1 MTVQELARQ
10 IGAQLT
16 VPGKSSNSEVAR
28 IYAGDRMSDLLEQA
42 SADTLLVT
50 RLANPHLFRMAELM
64 DVPGICLVRDRAPEP
79 ELLQAAAQ
87 SGTALLLSPA
97 GLEQTCRELER
108 CLRAENRA

>member
-16 VPGKSSNSEVAR
+16 LAGRNSDSQVTR

-64 DVPGICLVRDRAPEP
+64 DVPAICLIRDDTPEP
-79 ELLQAAAQ
+79 ELLQAAAR
-87 SGTALLLSPA
+87 SGAALLLSPA
-97 GLEQTCRELER
+97 GLEETCRELER
-108 CLRAENRA
+108 CLRAETGT